1 MRITKVADKKTETTK
16 KKNKRAR
23 KGSIS
28 GQMYTIAILPVILF
42 ALVITFAGIPF
53 LSGIMHDMAEKEL
66 RNACVSCELLM
77 NATYAGDYRLT
88 GSDALYFY
96 KGDTN
101 ITMDYSVIDSIKEST
116 DLDISIFYKDT
127 RILTT
132 LTDENGSRMVGTGIA
147 SQIYDTVYTNGQEAF
162 YNNTVIFGT
171 PYYTYYIPLI
181 SSHGNIQ
188 GIIAAARPSAN
199 VNKTIRSYIL
209 ILAGIALILT
219 GLMIF
224 IVVSITKPM
233 TKAIDS
239 IFAFVKEASGG
250 NETVTL
256 DENLLR
262 RRDELGEI
270 GESVLMMQRSMRS
283 MMESDPLTG
292 LFNRRSA
299 HRKLGP
305 IIAKAK
311 NSPDSFCISIGDID
325 FFKHVNDT
333 YGHDAG
339 DEVLIKVAD
348 IIREHMKNY
357 GFVARWGGEEF
368 LMVFDRTSLIMA
380 ENSLWGLLDKIRA
393 AEIRYDNYVIK
404 VTMSYGVSEWD
415 KKENVDDLIR
425 DADDKLYYAKNSG
438 RNRVV
443 SKIESENE
451 GNAEDNELEQ
461 LLRSIGAAAPGNS
474 SVSDGSGHFENLS
487 AQELEDILSGKA
499 DEEAGESTSGE
510 ESAPITFS
518 EDSYTDS
525 ALLGL
530 NPTK

>member
-1 MRITKVADKKTETTK
+1 
-16 KKNKRAR
+16 
-23 KGSIS
+23 
-28 GQMYTIAILPVILF
+28 MYTIAILPVILF
-42 ALVITFAGIPF
+42 ALVITIAGIPF

-66 RNACVSCELLM
+66 RNACMSTALLM
-77 NATYAGDYRLT
+77 NATYSGDYRLT
-88 GSDALYFY
+88 GSDSLYFY
-96 KGDTN
+96 KGDTD

-147 SQIYDTVYTNGQEAF
+147 TQIYKTVYEDGQEAF
-162 YNNTVIFGT
+162 YNNTVIFGV
-171 PYYTYYIPLI
+171 PYYTYYIPLV

-188 GIIAAARPSAN
+188 GMIAAARPSEN
-199 VNKTIRSYIL
+199 VNRMIRSYIL

-224 IVVSITKPM
+224 IVVRITKPM
-233 TKAIDS
+233 TNSIES
-239 IFAFVKEASGG
+239 IFKFVKEASGG
-250 NETVTL
+250 NETVSL
-256 DENLLR
+256 DENVLR

-299 HRKLGP
+299 HRRLAP

-311 NSPDSFCISIGDID
+311 NSPESFCICIGDID

-339 DEVLIKVAD
+339 DEVLVKVAD

-368 LMVFDRTSLIMA
+368 LMVFDRTSLLMA

-415 KKENVDDLIR
+415 KEESVDALIKS
-425 DADDKLYYAKNSG
+425 ADDKLYYAKNSG

-443 SKIESENE
+443 SKIETADEDSSEE
-451 GNAEDNELEQ
+451 NELEK
-461 LLRSIGAAAPGNS
+461 LLISIGGSAPSNLS
-474 SVSDGSGHFENLS
+474 SDDESGHFENLS
-487 AQELEDILSGKA
+487 AKELEDILSGKA
-499 DEEAGESTSGE
+499 DEDAALTGSDTL
-510 ESAPITFS
+510 SAPITFS

-525 ALLGL
+525 PLLGG
-530 NPTK
+530 TSVK

>member
-1 MRITKVADKKTETTK
+1 MAEKKTQTTEK
-16 KKNKRAR
+16 KHKRSR
-23 KGSIS
+23 KGTIS
-28 GQMYTIAILPVILF
+28 GQMYTIAILLVILF
-42 ALVITFAGIPF
+42 ALVITVAGIPF

-66 RNACVSCELLM
+66 RNACMSTALLM
-77 NATYAGDYRLT
+77 DATYSGDYRLT
-88 GSDALYFY
+88 GSDSLYFY
-96 KGDTN
+96 KGDTD
-101 ITMDYSVIDSIKEST
+101 ITMDYSVVDSIKEST
-116 DLDISIFYKDT
+116 DLDVSIFYKDT

-132 LTDENGSRMVGTGIA
+132 LTDENGARMVGTGIA
-147 SQIYDTVYTNGQEAF
+147 SQIYRTVYEGGQEAF
-162 YNNTVIFGT
+162 YNNTMIFGT
-171 PYYTYYIPLI
+171 PYYTYYIPLV

-199 VNKTIRSYIL
+199 VNRTIRSYIL

-224 IVVSITKPM
+224 IVVGITKPM
-233 TKAIDS
+233 TRSIES
-239 IFAFVKEASGG
+239 IFKFVKEASGG

-256 DENLLR
+256 DENVLR
-262 RRDELGEI
+262 RQDELGEI
-270 GESVLMMQRSMRS
+270 GESVLLMQRSMRS

-299 HRKLGP
+299 HRKLAP
-305 IIAKAK
+305 IVAKAK
-311 NSPDSFCISIGDID
+311 NSPDSFCICIGDID

-339 DEVLIKVAD
+339 DEVLIKIAD
-348 IIREHMKNY
+348 IIKEHMKNY

-368 LMVFDRTSLIMA
+368 LMVFDRTSLLMA

-415 KKENVDDLIR
+415 KEESVDALIR
-425 DADDKLYYAKNSG
+425 SADDKLYYAKNNG

-443 SKIESENE
+443 SQIENE
-451 GNAEDNELEQ
+451 GEGSSEDNELEK
-461 LLRSIGAAAPGNS
+461 LLISIGGAAPS
-474 SVSDGSGHFENLS
+474 SSQGAEDGHFENLS

-499 DEEAGESTSGE
+499 DEDAALDGTDHM
-510 ESAPITFS
+510 SAPITFS
-518 EDSYTDS
+518 EDSYTDDP
-525 ALLGL
+525 LLGGSSV
-530 NPTK
+530 K

>member
-1 MRITKVADKKTETTK
+1 MAEKKTQTTEK
-16 KKNKRAR
+16 KHKRSR
-23 KGSIS
+23 KGTIS

-42 ALVITFAGIPF
+42 ALVITVAGIPF

-66 RNACVSCELLM
+66 RNACMSTALLM
-77 NATYAGDYRLT
+77 DATYSGDYRLT
-88 GSDALYFY
+88 GSDSLYFY
-96 KGDTN
+96 KGDTD
-101 ITMDYSVIDSIKEST
+101 ITMDYSVVDSIKEST
-116 DLDISIFYKDT
+116 GLDVSIFYKDT

-132 LTDENGSRMVGTGIA
+132 LTDENGARMVGTGIA
-147 SQIYDTVYTNGQEAF
+147 SQIYRTVYEGGQEAF
-162 YNNTVIFGT
+162 YNNTMIFGT
-171 PYYTYYIPLI
+171 PYYTYYIPLV

-199 VNKTIRSYIL
+199 VNRTIRSYIL

-224 IVVSITKPM
+224 IVVGITKPM
-233 TKAIDS
+233 TRSIES
-239 IFAFVKEASGG
+239 IFKFVKEASGG

-256 DENLLR
+256 DENVLR
-262 RRDELGEI
+262 RQDELGEI
-270 GESVLMMQRSMRS
+270 GESVLLMQRSMRS

-299 HRKLGP
+299 HRKLAP
-305 IIAKAK
+305 IVAKAK
-311 NSPDSFCISIGDID
+311 NSPESFCICIGDID

-339 DEVLIKVAD
+339 DEVLVKVAD

-368 LMVFDRTSLIMA
+368 LMVFDRTSLLMA

-415 KKENVDDLIR
+415 KEESVDALIR
-425 DADDKLYYAKNSG
+425 SADDKLYYAKNNG

-443 SKIESENE
+443 SQIENE
-451 GNAEDNELEQ
+451 GEASSEDNELEK
-461 LLRSIGAAAPGNS
+461 LLISIGGSAPS
-474 SVSDGSGHFENLS
+474 SSQGAEDGHFENLS

-499 DEEAGESTSGE
+499 DEDAALDGTDHM
-510 ESAPITFS
+510 SAPITFS
-518 EDSYTDS
+518 EDSYTDDP
-525 ALLGL
+525 LLGGSSV
-530 NPTK
+530 K

>member
-1 MRITKVADKKTETTK
+1 MAEKKTQTTEK
-16 KKNKRAR
+16 KHKRSR
-23 KGSIS
+23 KGTIS

-42 ALVITFAGIPF
+42 ALVITVAGIPF

-66 RNACVSCELLM
+66 RNACMSTALLM
-77 NATYAGDYRLT
+77 DATYSGDYRLT
-88 GSDALYFY
+88 GSDSLYFY
-96 KGDTN
+96 KGDTD
-101 ITMDYSVIDSIKEST
+101 ITMDYSVVDSIKEST
-116 DLDISIFYKDT
+116 GLDVSIFYKDT

-132 LTDENGSRMVGTGIA
+132 LTDENGARMIGTGIA
-147 SQIYDTVYTNGQEAF
+147 SQIYRTVYEGGQEAF
-162 YNNTVIFGT
+162 YNNTMIFGT
-171 PYYTYYIPLI
+171 PYYTYYIPLV

-199 VNKTIRSYIL
+199 VNRTIRSYIL

-224 IVVSITKPM
+224 IVVGITKPM
-233 TKAIDS
+233 TRSIES
-239 IFAFVKEASGG
+239 IFKFVKEASGG

-256 DENLLR
+256 DENVLR
-262 RRDELGEI
+262 RQDELGEI

-299 HRKLGP
+299 HRKLAP

-311 NSPDSFCISIGDID
+311 NSPDSFCICIGDID

-368 LMVFDRTSLIMA
+368 LMVFDRTSLLMA

-415 KKENVDDLIR
+415 KEESVDALIR
-425 DADDKLYYAKNSG
+425 SADDKLYYAKNSG

-443 SKIESENE
+443 SQIENE
-451 GNAEDNELEQ
+451 GEGSSEDNELEK
-461 LLRSIGAAAPGNS
+461 LLISIGGAAPS
-474 SVSDGSGHFENLS
+474 SSQGAEDGHFENLS

-499 DEEAGESTSGE
+499 DEDAALDGTDHM
-510 ESAPITFS
+510 SAPITFS
-518 EDSYTDS
+518 EDSYTDDP
-525 ALLGL
+525 LLGGSSV
-530 NPTK
+530 K

>member
-16 KKNKRAR
+16 KKYKRAR

-28 GQMYTIAILPVILF
+28 GQMYTIAILPVMLF
-42 ALVITFAGIPF
+42 ALVITIAGIPF

-66 RNACVSCELLM
+66 RNACMSTALLM
-77 NATYAGDYRLT
+77 DATYSGDYRLT
-88 GSDALYFY
+88 GSDSLYFY
-96 KGDTN
+96 KGDTD
-101 ITMDYSVIDSIKEST
+101 ITMDYSVVDSIKKST
-116 DLDISIFYKDT
+116 NLDISIFYKDT

-132 LTDENGSRMVGTGIA
+132 LTDENGVRMVGTGIA
-147 SQIYDTVYTNGQEAF
+147 SQIYKTVYEGGEEAF
-162 YNNTVIFGT
+162 YNNTMIFGT
-171 PYYTYYIPLI
+171 PYYTYYMPLV

-188 GIIAAARPSAN
+188 GMIAAARPSAN
-199 VNKTIRSYIL
+199 VNRTIRSYIL

-224 IVVSITKPM
+224 IVISISRPM
-233 TKAIDS
+233 TRAIES
-239 IFAFVKEASGG
+239 IFSFVREASGG

-262 RRDELGEI
+262 RHDEIGEI
-270 GESVLMMQRSMRS
+270 GENVLMMQRSMRS

-299 HRKLGP
+299 HRKLAP

-311 NSPDSFCISIGDID
+311 NSPESFCICIGDID

-357 GFVARWGGEEF
+357 GFVSRWGGEEF
-368 LMVFDRTSLIMA
+368 LMVFDRTSLLMA

-415 KKENVDDLIR
+415 KEESVDDLIR
-425 DADDKLYYAKNSG
+425 SADNKLYFAKNSG

-443 SKIESENE
+443 SKIESDKDE
-451 GNAEDNELEQ
+451 NAEDNELEQ
-461 LLRSIGAAAPGNS
+461 FLKSIGAAAPGSS

-499 DEEAGESTSGE
+499 DEEAGDGPSGE
-510 ESAPITFS
+510 ASGPITFS

-525 ALLGL
+525 AILGMD
-530 NPTK
+530 PIK

>member
-1 MRITKVADKKTETTK
+1 MAEKKTQTTK
-16 KKNKRAR
+16 NKHKRVR
-23 KGSIS
+23 KGSIG
-28 GQMYTIAILPVILF
+28 GQMYAIAILPVILF
-42 ALVITFAGIPF
+42 ALVITIAGIPF

-66 RNACVSCELLM
+66 RNACMSTSLLM
-77 NATYAGDYRLT
+77 DATYAGDYRLT

-96 KGDTN
+96 KGDTD

-132 LTDENGSRMVGTGIA
+132 LTDENGARMVGTGIA
-147 SQIYDTVYTNGQEAF
+147 PQIFKSVYEDGQEAF

-171 PYYTYYIPLI
+171 PYYTYYIPLV
-181 SSHGNIQ
+181 SSHGNVQ

-209 ILAGIALILT
+209 ILAGIALVLT

-224 IVVSITKPM
+224 IVISITRPM
-233 TKAIDS
+233 TRSIES

-256 DENLLR
+256 DENVLR
-262 RRDELGEI
+262 RQDELGEI

-299 HRKLGP
+299 HRKIAP
-305 IIAKAK
+305 IVAKAK
-311 NSPDSFCISIGDID
+311 NSPESFCICIGDID

-348 IIREHMKNY
+348 IIREHMKNL
-357 GFVARWGGEEF
+357 GFVSRWGGEEF
-368 LMVFDRTSLIMA
+368 LMVFDRTSLLMA
-380 ENSLWGLLDKIRA
+380 ESSLWGLLDKIRA

-415 KKENVDDLIR
+415 KKESVDDLIR
-425 DADDKLYYAKNSG
+425 SADDKLYYAKNSG

-443 SKIESENE
+443 SKIETGENDGNSEEN
-451 GNAEDNELEQ
+451 DLEQ
-461 LLRSIGAAAPGNS
+461 LLRSIGGGSPDNTPLS
-474 SVSDGSGHFENLS
+474 TDGSGHFENLS
-487 AQELEDILSGKA
+487 AKELEDILSGKA
-499 DEEAGESTSGE
+499 DEEAAIEGNDTP
-510 ESAPITFS
+510 SAPITFS
-518 EDSYTDS
+518 EDSYTDT
-525 ALLGL
+525 AILGIK
-530 NPTK
+530 TVK

>member
-1 MRITKVADKKTETTK
+1 MAEKKTQTTEK
-16 KKNKRAR
+16 KHKRSR
-23 KGSIS
+23 KGTIS

-42 ALVITFAGIPF
+42 ALVITVAGIPF

-66 RNACVSCELLM
+66 RNACMSTALLM
-77 NATYAGDYRLT
+77 DATYSGDYRLT
-88 GSDALYFY
+88 GSDSLYFY
-96 KGDTN
+96 KGDTD
-101 ITMDYSVIDSIKEST
+101 ITMDYSVVDSIKEST
-116 DLDISIFYKDT
+116 GLDVSIFYKDT

-132 LTDENGSRMVGTGIA
+132 LTDENGARMVGTGIA
-147 SQIYDTVYTNGQEAF
+147 SQIYRTVYEGGQEAF
-162 YNNTVIFGT
+162 YNNTMIFGT
-171 PYYTYYIPLI
+171 PYYTYYIPLV

-199 VNKTIRSYIL
+199 VNRTIRSYIL

-224 IVVSITKPM
+224 IVVGITKPM
-233 TKAIDS
+233 TRSIES
-239 IFAFVKEASGG
+239 IFKFVKEASGG

-256 DENLLR
+256 DENVLR
-262 RRDELGEI
+262 RQDELGEI
-270 GESVLMMQRSMRS
+270 GESVLLMQRSMRS

-299 HRKLGP
+299 HRKLAP
-305 IIAKAK
+305 IVAKAK
-311 NSPDSFCISIGDID
+311 NSPDSFCICIGDID

-339 DEVLIKVAD
+339 DEVLIKIAD
-348 IIREHMKNY
+348 IIKEHMKNY

-368 LMVFDRTSLIMA
+368 LMVFDRTSLLMA

-415 KKENVDDLIR
+415 KEESVDALIR
-425 DADDKLYYAKNSG
+425 SADDKLYYAKNNG

-443 SKIESENE
+443 SQIENE
-451 GNAEDNELEQ
+451 GEGSSEDNELEK
-461 LLRSIGAAAPGNS
+461 LLISIGGAAPS
-474 SVSDGSGHFENLS
+474 SSQGAEDGHFENLS

-499 DEEAGESTSGE
+499 DEDAALDGTDHM
-510 ESAPITFS
+510 SAPITFS
-518 EDSYTDS
+518 EDSYTDDP
-525 ALLGL
+525 LLGGSSV
-530 NPTK
+530 K

>member
-1 MRITKVADKKTETTK
+1 
-16 KKNKRAR
+16 
-23 KGSIS
+23 
-28 GQMYTIAILPVILF
+28 MYTIAILPVILF
-42 ALVITFAGIPF
+42 ALVITIAGIPF

-66 RNACVSCELLM
+66 RNACMSTALLM
-77 NATYAGDYRLT
+77 DATYPGDYRLT
-88 GSDALYFY
+88 GSDSLYFY
-96 KGDTN
+96 KGDTD
-101 ITMDYSVIDSIKEST
+101 ITMDYSVVDSIKEST
-116 DLDISIFYKDT
+116 NLDITIFYKDT

-132 LTDENGSRMVGTGIA
+132 IKDENGSRMVGTGIA
-147 SQIYDTVYTNGQEAF
+147 SQIYKTVYEDGQEAF

-171 PYYTYYIPLI
+171 PYYTYYVPLV
-181 SSHGNIQ
+181 SSHGNVQ
-188 GIIAAARPSAN
+188 GMIAAARPSAN

-224 IVVSITKPM
+224 IVVGITRPM
-233 TKAIDS
+233 TRSIDS

-256 DENLLR
+256 DENVLR
-262 RRDELGEI
+262 RHDELGEI

-299 HRKLGP
+299 HRKLSP

-311 NSPDSFCISIGDID
+311 NSPESFCVCIGDID

-339 DEVLIKVAD
+339 DEVLIKVGE

-368 LMVFDRTSLIMA
+368 LMVFDRTSLLMA

-415 KKENVDDLIR
+415 KEKSVDDLIR
-425 DADDKLYYAKNSG
+425 DADDKLYYAKNNG

-443 SKIESENE
+443 SKIESEKDENS
-451 GNAEDNELEQ
+451 EDNELEQ
-461 LLRSIGAAAPGNS
+461 LLKSIGGGMPNNS
-474 SVSDGSGHFENLS
+474 FASDGSGHFENLS
-487 AQELEDILSGKA
+487 AKELEDILSGKA
-499 DEEAGESTSGE
+499 DEDAKDSGTDTS
-510 ESAPITFS
+510 SAPITFS
-518 EDSYTDS
+518 EDSYTDTTI
-525 ALLGL
+525 LGI
-530 NPTK
+530 TSVK

>member
-1 MRITKVADKKTETTK
+1 MAEKKTQTTEK
-16 KKNKRAR
+16 KHKRSR
-23 KGSIS
+23 KGTIS

-42 ALVITFAGIPF
+42 ALVITVAGIPF

-66 RNACVSCELLM
+66 RNACMSTALLM
-77 NATYAGDYRLT
+77 DATYSGDYRLT
-88 GSDALYFY
+88 GSDSLYFY
-96 KGDTN
+96 KGDTD
-101 ITMDYSVIDSIKEST
+101 ITMDYSVVDSIKEST
-116 DLDISIFYKDT
+116 GLDVSIFYKDT

-132 LTDENGSRMVGTGIA
+132 LTDENGARMVGTGIA
-147 SQIYDTVYTNGQEAF
+147 SQIYRTVYEGGQEAF
-162 YNNTVIFGT
+162 YNNTMIFGT
-171 PYYTYYIPLI
+171 PYYTYYIPLV

-199 VNKTIRSYIL
+199 VNRTIRSYIL

-224 IVVSITKPM
+224 IVVGITKPM
-233 TKAIDS
+233 TRSIES
-239 IFAFVKEASGG
+239 IFKFVKEASGG

-256 DENLLR
+256 DENVLR
-262 RRDELGEI
+262 RQDELGEI
-270 GESVLMMQRSMRS
+270 GESVLLMQRSMRS

-299 HRKLGP
+299 HRKLAP
-305 IIAKAK
+305 IVAKAK
-311 NSPDSFCISIGDID
+311 NSPDSFCICIGDID

-348 IIREHMKNY
+348 IIKEHMKNY

-368 LMVFDRTSLIMA
+368 LMVFDRTSLLMA

-415 KKENVDDLIR
+415 KEESVDALIR
-425 DADDKLYYAKNSG
+425 SADDKLYYAKNNG

-443 SKIESENE
+443 SQIENE
-451 GNAEDNELEQ
+451 GEASSEDNELEK
-461 LLRSIGAAAPGNS
+461 LLISIGGAAPS
-474 SVSDGSGHFENLS
+474 SSQGAEDGHFENLS

-499 DEEAGESTSGE
+499 DEDAALDGTDHM
-510 ESAPITFS
+510 SAPITFS
-518 EDSYTDS
+518 EDSYTDDP
-525 ALLGL
+525 LLGGSSV
-530 NPTK
+530 K

>member
-1 MRITKVADKKTETTK
+1 MADKKTETTK

-171 PYYTYYIPLI
+171 PYYTYYIPLV

-199 VNKTIRSYIL
+199 VNKTIKSYIL

-262 RRDELGEI
+262 RQDELGEI

-311 NSPDSFCISIGDID
+311 NSPDSFCICIGDID

-368 LMVFDRTSLIMA
+368 LMVFDRTSLLMA

-474 SVSDGSGHFENLS
+474 SVSDGFGHFENLS

>member
-1 MRITKVADKKTETTK
+1 MNAQTTK
-16 KKNKRAR
+16 KGRKRTR

-28 GQMYTIAILPVILF
+28 SRMYALAILPVILF
-42 ALVITFAGIPF
+42 ALVITIAGIPF

-66 RNACVSCELLM
+66 RNACMSTSLLM
-77 NATYAGDYRLT
+77 DATYSGDYRLT
-88 GSDALYFY
+88 GSDSLYFY
-96 KGDTN
+96 KGDTD
-101 ITMDYSVIDSIKEST
+101 ITMDYSVVDSIKEST
-116 DLDISIFYKDT
+116 NLDISIFYKDT

-132 LTDENGSRMVGTGIA
+132 LKDENGTRMVGTGIA
-147 SQIYDTVYTNGQEAF
+147 TQIYKTVYEDGNEAF
-162 YNNTVIFGT
+162 YNNTMIFGT
-171 PYYTYYIPLI
+171 PYYTYYMPLI

-188 GIIAAARPSAN
+188 GMIAAARPSAN

-219 GLMIF
+219 GVMIF
-224 IVVSITKPM
+224 IVISISKPM
-233 TKAIDS
+233 TNAIES

-262 RRDELGEI
+262 RHDEIGEI

-299 HRKLGP
+299 HRKLAP

-311 NSPDSFCISIGDID
+311 NSPDSFCICIGDID

-339 DEVLIKVAD
+339 DEVLVKVAD

-368 LMVFDRTSLIMA
+368 LMVFDRTGLLMA

-415 KKENVDDLIR
+415 KEQSIDALIR
-425 DADDKLYYAKNSG
+425 SADDKLYYAKNSG

-443 SKIESENE
+443 SSIKTDEEESS
-451 GNAEDNELEQ
+451 EDNELEK
-461 LLRSIGAAAPGNS
+461 LLLSIGETAPINTS
-474 SVSDGSGHFENLS
+474 SDESGHFENLS
-487 AQELEDILSGKA
+487 AKELEDILSGKA
-499 DEEAGESTSGE
+499 DEEAALEGNDTP
-510 ESAPITFS
+510 SAPITFS

-525 ALLGL
+525 AILGMD
-530 NPTK
+530 PVK

>member
-1 MRITKVADKKTETTK
+1 MAEKKTQTTEK
-16 KKNKRAR
+16 KHKRSR
-23 KGSIS
+23 KGTIS

-42 ALVITFAGIPF
+42 ALVITVAGIPF

-66 RNACVSCELLM
+66 RNACMSTALLM
-77 NATYAGDYRLT
+77 DATYSGDYRLT
-88 GSDALYFY
+88 GSDSLYFY
-96 KGDTN
+96 KGDTD
-101 ITMDYSVIDSIKEST
+101 ITMDYSVVDSIKEST
-116 DLDISIFYKDT
+116 GLDVSIFYKDT

-132 LTDENGSRMVGTGIA
+132 LTDENGARMVGTGIA
-147 SQIYDTVYTNGQEAF
+147 SQIYRTVYEGGQEAF
-162 YNNTVIFGT
+162 YNNTMIFGT
-171 PYYTYYIPLI
+171 PYYTYYIPLV

-199 VNKTIRSYIL
+199 VNRTIRSYIL

-224 IVVSITKPM
+224 IVVGITKPM
-233 TKAIDS
+233 TRSIES
-239 IFAFVKEASGG
+239 IFKFVKEASGG

-256 DENLLR
+256 DENVLR
-262 RRDELGEI
+262 RQDELGEI
-270 GESVLMMQRSMRS
+270 GESVLLMQRSMRS

-299 HRKLGP
+299 HRKLAP
-305 IIAKAK
+305 IVAKAK
-311 NSPDSFCISIGDID
+311 NSPDSFCICIGDID

-348 IIREHMKNY
+348 IIKEHMKNY

-368 LMVFDRTSLIMA
+368 LMVFDRTSLLMA

-415 KKENVDDLIR
+415 KEESVDALIR
-425 DADDKLYYAKNSG
+425 SADDKLYYAKNNG

-443 SKIESENE
+443 SQIENE
-451 GNAEDNELEQ
+451 GEGSSEDNELEK
-461 LLRSIGAAAPGNS
+461 LLISIGGAAPS
-474 SVSDGSGHFENLS
+474 SSQGAEDGHFENLS

-499 DEEAGESTSGE
+499 DEDAALDGTDHM
-510 ESAPITFS
+510 SAPITFS
-518 EDSYTDS
+518 EDSYTDDP
-525 ALLGL
+525 LLGGSSV
-530 NPTK
+530 K

>member
-1 MRITKVADKKTETTK
+1 MAEKKTQTTEK
-16 KKNKRAR
+16 KHKRSR
-23 KGSIS
+23 KGTIS

-42 ALVITFAGIPF
+42 ALVITVAGIPF

-66 RNACVSCELLM
+66 RNACMSTALLM
-77 NATYAGDYRLT
+77 DATYSGDYRLT
-88 GSDALYFY
+88 GSDSLYFY
-96 KGDTN
+96 KGDTD
-101 ITMDYSVIDSIKEST
+101 ITMDYSVVDSIKEST
-116 DLDISIFYKDT
+116 DLDVSIFYKDT

-132 LTDENGSRMVGTGIA
+132 LTDENGARMVGTGIA
-147 SQIYDTVYTNGQEAF
+147 SQIYRTVYEGGQEAF
-162 YNNTVIFGT
+162 YNNTMIFGT
-171 PYYTYYIPLI
+171 PYYTYYIPLV

-199 VNKTIRSYIL
+199 VNRTIRSYIL

-224 IVVSITKPM
+224 IVVGITKPM
-233 TKAIDS
+233 TRSIES
-239 IFAFVKEASGG
+239 IFKFVKEASGG

-256 DENLLR
+256 DENVLR
-262 RRDELGEI
+262 RQDELGEI
-270 GESVLMMQRSMRS
+270 GESVLLMQRSMRS

-299 HRKLGP
+299 HRKLAP
-305 IIAKAK
+305 IVAKAK
-311 NSPDSFCISIGDID
+311 NSPDSFCICIGDID

-339 DEVLIKVAD
+339 DEVLIKIAD
-348 IIREHMKNY
+348 IIKEHMKNY

-368 LMVFDRTSLIMA
+368 LMVFDRTSLLMA

-415 KKENVDDLIR
+415 KEESVDALIR
-425 DADDKLYYAKNSG
+425 SADDKLYYAKNNG

-443 SKIESENE
+443 SQIENE
-451 GNAEDNELEQ
+451 GEGSSEDNELEK
-461 LLRSIGAAAPGNS
+461 LLISIGGAAPS
-474 SVSDGSGHFENLS
+474 SSQGAEDGHFENLS

-499 DEEAGESTSGE
+499 DEDAALDGTDHM
-510 ESAPITFS
+510 SAPITFS
-518 EDSYTDS
+518 EDSYTDDP
-525 ALLGL
+525 LLGGSSV
-530 NPTK
+530 K